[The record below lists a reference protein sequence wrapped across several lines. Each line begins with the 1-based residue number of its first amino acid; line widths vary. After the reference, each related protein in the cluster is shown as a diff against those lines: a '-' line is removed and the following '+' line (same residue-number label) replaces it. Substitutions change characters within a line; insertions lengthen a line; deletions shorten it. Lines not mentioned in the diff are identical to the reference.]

1 MSELI
6 HDDPA
11 KVKQAES
18 PSVRHLEQKI
28 RKERRRKSR
37 FYVLRDLI
45 VTVAAVGLL
54 FGIILGIAVVDGDSM
69 EPGLSNGNM
78 VVFNRLAMAYEKN
91 DIIIFQS
98 PADREVL
105 IKRVV
110 AVAGDVVN
118 IDISTGTL
126 YINDAAQD
134 NTKVSGKTYPRGGG
148 PGYPYTVPAGTVFVL
163 GDNRENALDSRDFG
177 VIATKD
183 IIGKVVFELKVM
195 TH

>member
-1 MSELI
+1 M
-6 HDDPA
+6 
-11 KVKQAES
+11 
-18 PSVRHLEQKI
+18 RHLEQI
-28 RKERRRKSR
+28 IQKERRRKTR

-54 FGIILGIAVVDGDSM
+54 FGIILGIAVIDGDSM
-69 EPGLSNGNM
+69 EPGLSNGNI
-78 VVFNRLAMAYEKN
+78 VVFNRLATAYEKN

-98 PADREVL
+98 PADHEVL

-110 AVAGDVVN
+110 AAAGDVVN

-126 YINDAAQD
+126 YVNDAAQD
-134 NTKVSGKTYPRGGG
+134 NIKVSGKTYPRGGG

-177 VIATKD
+177 VVSTKD
-183 IIGKVVFELKVM
+183 IIGKVIFELKVM
-195 TH
+195 IH